1 MHTGCCHA
9 ARAFSPVLFRVLHFF
24 ACARV
29 CVPLVYLRVY
39 TNVCRD
45 STTTISTGLRECK
58 NGLGTCPYGGETH
71 SGSHLVSLNPVL
83 GGTPMSIRGKDD
95 GYLTSM
101 RRISSTY
108 FFGNLTKRMC
118 HQNEIF
124 RTKEYR
130 NIRYNL
136 EILTFNLMHY
146 TYIINLLC
154 I

>member
-1 MHTGCCHA
+1 LHTGCCHA
-9 ARAFSPVLFRVLHFF
+9 ARAFSPVLHFF

-45 STTTISTGLRECK
+45 STTTISIGLRACK

-83 GGTPMSIRGKDD
+83 GGTPMSIYGKDD

-108 FFGNLTKRMC
+108 FFGNLAKRTC
-118 HQNEIF
+118 QQGEIF

-136 EILTFNLMHY
+136 EILVFNLMFNV
-146 TYIINLLC
+146 IIFVL
-154 I
+154 